1 MSDKEIKSFDFNF
14 IEFIEILWKH
24 KMKLIILGLIAIVVA
39 SIFSAPF
46 FIKPKFKST
55 AVFYPT
61 TNNSISNALLTE
73 INARAND
80 PLEFGEEE
88 EAEKALQILQS
99 SKLQGRLIRNFELK
113 KHYNIKKSSTP
124 NTDLG
129 KKINSNIKFA
139 RTRYLS
145 IKIEVL
151 DHDPIMAQNIANGI
165 LNLYDTIKNEI
176 QSEVAI
182 PALAIVKRSLDA
194 KEAQVEGIRQGMRK
208 LGEKGVTNYE
218 EQSRALAE
226 EIYKARSAGKMSKV
240 ADLIEQQKTLVEFG
254 GNSVSLKEQLEL
266 EETKLSDLRLKY
278 EKAEIDVREKL
289 QNLFVVSTADVPE
302 KKSYPVRWL
311 IVAATL
317 ITTMLFASLALYI
330 FTKYKKP

>member
-1 MSDKEIKSFDFNF
+1 MSNQEIKSFDFNF
-14 IEFIEILWKH
+14 VELIQIWWKH
-24 KMKLIILGLIAIVVA
+24 RNKLIIIGAVAIIAA

-73 INARAND
+73 LNTRAND

-99 SKLQGRLIRNFELK
+99 SKLQDRLIKNFDLM
-113 KHYNIKKSSTP
+113 KHYNIKNSNTP
-124 NTDLG
+124 NTDLA
-129 KKINSNIKFA
+129 KKISSNIQFA

-151 DHDPIMAQNIANGI
+151 DHDPVMAQQIANGV

-176 QSEVAI
+176 QAEVAI
-182 PALAIVKRSLDA
+182 PALAIVKRTLDA
-194 KEAQVEGIRQGMRK
+194 KEAQVESIRASMRK
-208 LGEKGVTNYE
+208 IGELGVTNYE

-226 EIYKARSAGKMSKV
+226 EIYKARANGNMGKV
-240 ADLIEQQKTLVEFG
+240 NDLMDQQKTLVEYG
-254 GNSVSLKEQLEL
+254 GNSISLKEQLEL
-266 EETKLSDLRLKY
+266 EEQKLSDLRLKF
-278 EKAEIDVREKL
+278 EKAQVDVNEKL
-289 QNLFVVSTADVPE
+289 QNLFVVSTADQPE

-311 IVAATL
+311 IVLTTL
-317 ITTMLFASLALYI
+317 ITTLLFAGIAI
-330 FTKYKKP
+330 FIYEKMVK